1 MKKLLFSLTVSL
13 LLVSCSMD
21 LGNLSS
27 ISTKDIKMN
36 QQYELALKQQTYI
49 ANSLQECVDLALKM
63 VPNSVFLKNAKVS
76 TKGKKVIVVA
86 DVWSLSKKRP
96 QKNPGLALDKY
107 KRPKGKGQSS
117 KVNLKLKEGM
127 KVTWKHPKAGSG
139 SGIISKISGNIAS
152 IDKVVGLDGKPGKPV
167 KLPVEILKL
176 AKKK

>member
-1 MKKLLFSLTVSL
+1 MKKLLFSLAISL

-86 DVWSLSKKRP
+86 DVW
-96 QKNPGLALDKY
+96 
-107 KRPKGKGQSS
+107 
-117 KVNLKLKEGM
+117 
-127 KVTWKHPKAGSG
+127 
-139 SGIISKISGNIAS
+139 
-152 IDKVVGLDGKPGKPV
+152 
-167 KLPVEILKL
+167 
-176 AKKK
+176 